1 MKRLST
7 LIRLRGVISRN
18 LPSSEHELFHIYR
31 VMLEKGAEM
40 YNAASTFQLH
50 AGFSKR
56 VTVYI
61 SMKCTAKASKVNTVL
76 NELINLN

>member
-1 MKRLST
+1 M
-7 LIRLRGVISRN
+7 
-18 LPSSEHELFHIYR
+18 
-31 VMLEKGAEM
+31 MEKGAEM

-61 SMKCTAKASKVNTVL
+61 SMKCAAKASKVNTVL
-76 NELINLN
+76 NEPINLN